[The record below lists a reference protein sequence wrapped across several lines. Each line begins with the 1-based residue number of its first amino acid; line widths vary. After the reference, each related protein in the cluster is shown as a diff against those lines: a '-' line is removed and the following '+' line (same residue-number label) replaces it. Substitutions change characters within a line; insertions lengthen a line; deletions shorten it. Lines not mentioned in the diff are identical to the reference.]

1 MNRLT
6 LNTKLWAALA
16 VMWLLL
22 LALGTW
28 NAFHAR
34 SVMMAE
40 RRDALQSLVTTGE
53 GIVKLYAERAAK
65 GVMSKEDAQ
74 AAAKDALRA
83 MRFGQNGYL
92 FIVDSKP
99 QVVLNPGLPQTEG
112 NMVGDFK
119 DPDGVYVYRA
129 IIEGARRTTGEDAGF
144 STYRGRLPG
153 TETPKRKLTYG
164 RYVADWDWFV
174 ATGVFL
180 VDIED
185 AFRAN
190 LINAIASTLLI
201 GALIAAVMGMIM
213 RTVKRSLGGEP
224 AYAVESVT
232 RIAGG
237 DLTVPLQVRGDDDR
251 SVLAAMQQ
259 MQERLAATLGDIRG
273 AAGAIASLSLIHI

>member
-40 RRDALQSLVTTGE
+40 RRDALQSLVATGE

-74 AAAKDALRA
+74 AAAKDALRDA
-83 MRFGQNGYL
+83 LRPERLPVHRRFQAAGGAE
-92 FIVDSKP
+92 
-99 QVVLNPGLPQTEG
+99 PGPAADRRQYGRRLQGPRR
-112 NMVGDFK
+112 
-119 DPDGVYVYRA
+119 VYVYRA

-213 RTVKRSLGGEP
+213 RTVKRSL
-224 AYAVESVT
+224 
-232 RIAGG
+232 
-237 DLTVPLQVRGDDDR
+237 
-251 SVLAAMQQ
+251 AAS
-259 MQERLAATLGDIRG
+259 RPTPWNR
-273 AAGAIASLSLIHI
+273 